1 MKFSKEG
8 AVEDDVEL
16 DKKRYKTLNRILKS
30 LVGMYSRKRPAIN
43 TEVFAKRKMEAT
55 DEENLEG
62 EDEAEGSQCD
72 FRQTFGGFGVP
83 CGIGTL
89 TYSRGDIP
97 QPTPFFQHNLLAGD
111 NDEIEDFCHSPM
123 KSEELER
130 KLVAR
135 KVDIPLIF
143 FGDPS
148 VGAGGVDPCEVSL
161 CIRNNHSATTYY
173 ALFKVYCTVPGR
185 TSLLSSTTKYRV
197 TVGEIQRRISP
208 PECLNASLLGGILRR
223 AKSKDGGKTLRDSLR
238 KIGLTLPAGRRKQAN
253 VTAWTA
259 LVEEEAVHMAKDFA
273 LVCEKEFHAR
283 EIGIFLT
290 KTSLAIDQDVL
301 QRRSMLENS
310 KKIVSELYE
319 LLAADR
325 TPLTP
330 FVAPTRPTITL
341 EPSIQ
346 QHLSHYTLMTHGFGG
361 VAMVAV
367 LESIKSVIDESI
379 KYLDRNCGGTYPA
392 VVVVEDIFT

>member
-1 MKFSKEG
+1 
-8 AVEDDVEL
+8 
-16 DKKRYKTLNRILKS
+16 
-30 LVGMYSRKRPAIN
+30 MYSRKRPAIN

-72 FRQTFGGFGVP
+72 FRQTFGGFGCEHSRSDYRAFPPQYFAIGYPHNEFPQGYHQNIIQHHVP

-148 VGAGGVDPCEVSL
+148 AGAGGVDPCE
-161 CIRNNHSATTYY
+161 
-173 ALFKVYCTVPGR
+173 VYCTVPGR

-310 KKIVSELYE
+310 KKIISELYE

-379 KYLDRNCGGTYPA
+379 KYLDRNCSPQMYIPYNTR
-392 VVVVEDIFT
+392 